1 MTDQEDTAEKNEQE
15 LNLFSA
21 QQPRDAQDEPELAGF
36 EGQNGTGFGTDSGA
50 AIDSAD
56 RNEAA
61 DLSSGSD
68 AGTGAVPVA
77 PAMTVADSSEVVAP
91 PPQQRKPAAPQPR
104 PGSIASPRSVVY
116 PSSASAAPQRPA
128 NAVPAH
134 KPLPSAIQQDQTLGE
149 TLAAIR
155 AGRGLSLDEV
165 AASTRIRQEYLIDLE
180 ADKLLQRLPP
190 VYISAYVRKLI
201 DVYDLSPDDQEA
213 LIEKMHGE
221 APQDPE
227 ALPAK
232 LIESVNDG
240 ALVNEGENKRI
251 RNITIIFFAIIAI
264 IAAAIIWLVVLV
276 LVRHA
281 KNPDPIPGREPS
293 GVVSGSVQPAE
304 APVSQE
310 ILIDES
316 ELDALI
322 VPETPTISVLK
333 MDKTPGVRDTP

>member
-1 MTDQEDTAEKNEQE
+1 MTDQEDTADKNEQE

-21 QQPRDAQDEPELAGF
+21 QQSENKQDEPEFAGF
-36 EGQNGTGFGTDSGA
+36 DGQPEAAGSDTADGADAGEGAETGFKMDAGSGA
-50 AIDSAD
+50 A
-56 RNEAA
+56 
-61 DLSSGSD
+61 
-68 AGTGAVPVA
+68 PVA
-77 PAMTVADSSEVVAP
+77 DASDVVAP
-91 PPQQRKPAAPQPR
+91 PPPQRKPAAPRPR
-104 PGSIASPRSVVY
+104 PGIVAPPRSVSH
-116 PSSASAAPQRPA
+116 SSSSQSPGNAAP
-128 NAVPAH
+128 AH
-134 KPLPSAIQQDQTLGE
+134 RPLPHAIQQDQTLGQ

-155 AGRGLSLDEV
+155 AGRGLSMEEV

-180 ADKLLQRLPP
+180 ADKLLNRLPP

-201 DVYDLSPDDQEA
+201 DVYDLSPADAES

-251 RNITIIFFAIIAI
+251 RNITIIFFAVIAI

-276 LVRHA
+276 LVRYA
-281 KNPDPIPGREPS
+281 KTSDPAPGRAPS
-293 GVVSGSVQPAE
+293 DVVSGSVQPAE

>member
-1 MTDQEDTAEKNEQE
+1 MTDQEDTADKNEQE

-21 QQPRDAQDEPELAGF
+21 QQPEDTRDEPEFAGF
-36 EGQNGTGFGTDSGA
+36 DGQHGAGFDTANAAADAGERAETGFEMDAGSGA
-50 AIDSAD
+50 A
-56 RNEAA
+56 
-61 DLSSGSD
+61 
-68 AGTGAVPVA
+68 PVA
-77 PAMTVADSSEVVAP
+77 DASEVVAP
-91 PPQQRKPAAPQPR
+91 PPPQRKPAAPHPR
-104 PGSIASPRSVVY
+104 PGIVASPRGVS
-116 PSSASAAPQRPA
+116 PSSYAQSPENAA
-128 NAVPAH
+128 PAH
-134 KPLPSAIQQDQTLGE
+134 KPLPHAIQQDQTLGQ

-155 AGRGLSLDEV
+155 AGRGLSMEEV

-201 DVYDLSPDDQEA
+201 DVYDLSPADAES

-251 RNITIIFFAIIAI
+251 RNITIIFFTVIAI

-276 LVRHA
+276 LVRYA
-281 KNPDPIPGREPS
+281 RTSEPSPGRAPS
-293 GVVSGSVQPAE
+293 EVVSGSVQPAE

>member
-21 QQPRDAQDEPELAGF
+21 QQPVDTQDEPEFAGF
-36 EGQNGTGFGTDSGA
+36 EEQPGAGSDPAAGADMGERAEMSSGMDAGSVA
-50 AIDSAD
+50 AAP
-56 RNEAA
+56 AA
-61 DLSSGSD
+61 DVSD
-68 AGTGAVPVA
+68 
-77 PAMTVADSSEVVAP
+77 VVAP
-91 PPQQRKPAAPQPR
+91 PPPQRKPAVPQPR
-104 PGSIASPRSVVY
+104 PGIVAPPRSVS
-116 PSSASAAPQRPA
+116 PSSASAASRTPG
-128 NAVPAH
+128 NAAPIH
-134 KPLPSAIQQDQTLGE
+134 KPLPQAIQQDQTLGQ

-155 AGRGLSLDEV
+155 AGRGLSMEEV
-165 AASTRIRQEYLIDLE
+165 AASTRIRQEYLVDLE
-180 ADKLLQRLPP
+180 ADELLKRLPP

-201 DVYDLSPDDQEA
+201 DVYDLSPEDAEA

-251 RNITIIFFAIIAI
+251 RNITIIFFAVIAI

-276 LVRHA
+276 LVRYA
-281 KNPDPIPGREPS
+281 RTSEPSPGRAPS
-293 GVVSGSVQPAE
+293 EVVSGSVQPAE

>member
-1 MTDQEDTAEKNEQE
+1 MTDQEDIADKNEQE

-21 QQPRDAQDEPELAGF
+21 QQPENKQDEPEFAGF
-36 EGQNGTGFGTDSGA
+36 DGQPEAAGSDTADGADAGEGAETGFKMDAGSGA
-50 AIDSAD
+50 A
-56 RNEAA
+56 
-61 DLSSGSD
+61 
-68 AGTGAVPVA
+68 PVA
-77 PAMTVADSSEVVAP
+77 DASDVVAP
-91 PPQQRKPAAPQPR
+91 PPPQRKPAAPRPR
-104 PGSIASPRSVVY
+104 PGIVAPPRSVS
-116 PSSASAAPQRPA
+116 PSSSSQSPGNAAP
-128 NAVPAH
+128 AH
-134 KPLPSAIQQDQTLGE
+134 RPLPHAIQQDQTLGQ

-155 AGRGLSLDEV
+155 AGRGLSMEEV

-180 ADKLLQRLPP
+180 ADKLLNRLPP

-201 DVYDLSPDDQEA
+201 DVYDLSPADAES

-251 RNITIIFFAIIAI
+251 RNITIIFFAVIAI

-276 LVRHA
+276 LVRYA
-281 KNPDPIPGREPS
+281 KTSDPAPGRAPS
-293 GVVSGSVQPAE
+293 DVVSGSVQPAE

>member
-1 MTDQEDTAEKNEQE
+1 MTDQEDTADKNEQE

-21 QQPRDAQDEPELAGF
+21 QQPEDTRDEPEFAGF
-36 EGQNGTGFGTDSGA
+36 DGQHEAGFNTANAAADAGERAETGFEMDAGSGA
-50 AIDSAD
+50 A
-56 RNEAA
+56 
-61 DLSSGSD
+61 
-68 AGTGAVPVA
+68 PVA
-77 PAMTVADSSEVVAP
+77 DASEVVAP
-91 PPQQRKPAAPQPR
+91 PPPQRKPAAPHPR
-104 PGSIASPRSVVY
+104 PGIVASPRGVS
-116 PSSASAAPQRPA
+116 PSSYAQSPGNAA
-128 NAVPAH
+128 PAH
-134 KPLPSAIQQDQTLGE
+134 KPLPHAIQQDQTLGQ

-155 AGRGLSLDEV
+155 AGRGLSMEEV

-201 DVYDLSPDDQEA
+201 DVYDLSPADAES

-251 RNITIIFFAIIAI
+251 RNITIIFFTVIAI

-276 LVRHA
+276 LVRYA
-281 KNPDPIPGREPS
+281 RTSEPSPGRAPS
-293 GVVSGSVQPAE
+293 EVVSGSVQPAE

>member
-21 QQPRDAQDEPELAGF
+21 PQPEPVQDEPEFAGF
-36 EGQNGTGFGTDSGA
+36 AERPEAGSDASGV
-50 AIDSAD
+50 AD
-56 RNEAA
+56 LGGEA

-68 AGTGAVPVA
+68 AGTGVAPVA
-77 PAMTVADSSEVVAP
+77 PAVPAADASDVVAP
-91 PPQQRKPAAPQPR
+91 PPPQNKPAAPQR
-104 PGSIASPRSVVY
+104 PGIVAPPRSVS
-116 PSSASAAPQRPA
+116 PSSFAASRQGGNAA
-128 NAVPAH
+128 PAH
-134 KPLPSAIQQDQTLGE
+134 KPLPNAIRQDLSLGQ

-155 AGRGLSLDEV
+155 AGRGLSLDAV

-201 DVYDLSPDDQEA
+201 DVYDLSPDDAEA

-251 RNITIIFFAIIAI
+251 RNITIIFFAVIAI

-276 LVRHA
+276 LVRYA
-281 KNPDPIPGREPS
+281 RTSEPTPGRAPS
-293 GVVSGSVQPAE
+293 DVVSGTVQPAE
-304 APVSQE
+304 EPVSQE

>member
-21 QQPRDAQDEPELAGF
+21 QQPEDTQDEPEFAGF
-36 EGQNGTGFGTDSGA
+36 AEQPRTGFDTVGEAGAETGSGA
-50 AIDSAD
+50 NAGPRVPSEAD
-56 RNEAA
+56 A
-61 DLSSGSD
+61 SD
-68 AGTGAVPVA
+68 
-77 PAMTVADSSEVVAP
+77 VVAP
-91 PPQQRKPAAPQPR
+91 PPPQRKPAALQPR
-104 PGSIASPRSVVY
+104 PGIVAPPRN
-116 PSSASAAPQRPA
+116 AAPSPYAASRTRGD
-128 NAVPAH
+128 AVSAH
-134 KPLPSAIQQDQTLGE
+134 KPLPHAIQQDQTLGQ

-155 AGRGLSLDEV
+155 AGRGLSMEDV

-201 DVYDLSPDDQEA
+201 DVYDLSPEDAEA

-251 RNITIIFFAIIAI
+251 RNITIIFFAVIAI

-281 KNPDPIPGREPS
+281 KNPDPVPGREPS

>member
-1 MTDQEDTAEKNEQE
+1 MTDQEDTADKNEQE

-21 QQPRDAQDEPELAGF
+21 QQPENKQDEPEFAGF
-36 EGQNGTGFGTDSGA
+36 DRQPEAAGSDTADGADAGEGAETGFKMDAGSGA
-50 AIDSAD
+50 A
-56 RNEAA
+56 
-61 DLSSGSD
+61 
-68 AGTGAVPVA
+68 PVA
-77 PAMTVADSSEVVAP
+77 DASDVVAP
-91 PPQQRKPAAPQPR
+91 PPPQRKPAAPRPR
-104 PGSIASPRSVVY
+104 PGIVAPPRSVS
-116 PSSASAAPQRPA
+116 PSSSSQSPGNAAP
-128 NAVPAH
+128 AH
-134 KPLPSAIQQDQTLGE
+134 RPLPHAIQQDQTLGQ

-155 AGRGLSLDEV
+155 AGRGLSMEEV

-180 ADKLLQRLPP
+180 ADKLLNRLPP

-201 DVYDLSPDDQEA
+201 DVYDLSPADAES

-251 RNITIIFFAIIAI
+251 RNITIIFFAVIAI

-276 LVRHA
+276 LVRYA
-281 KNPDPIPGREPS
+281 KTSDPAPGRAPS
-293 GVVSGSVQPAE
+293 DVVSGSVQPAE

>member
-1 MTDQEDTAEKNEQE
+1 MTDPEDTAEKNEQE

-21 QQPRDAQDEPELAGF
+21 QQPEDAQDEPEFAGF
-36 EGQNGTGFGTDSGA
+36 TEQAGFDAANEAGAETSSGTDAGPRVASMTDA
-50 AIDSAD
+50 
-56 RNEAA
+56 
-61 DLSSGSD
+61 SD
-68 AGTGAVPVA
+68 
-77 PAMTVADSSEVVAP
+77 VVAP
-91 PPQQRKPAAPQPR
+91 PPPQRKPAAPQPR
-104 PGSIASPRSVVY
+104 PGIVAPPKSVAPSPYAASRT
-116 PSSASAAPQRPA
+116 RGD
-128 NAVPAH
+128 AVSAH
-134 KPLPSAIQQDQTLGE
+134 KPLPHAIQQDQTLGQ

-155 AGRGLSLDEV
+155 AGRGLSMEEV

-180 ADKLLQRLPP
+180 ADKILQRLPP

-201 DVYDLSPDDQEA
+201 DVYDLSPEDAET

>member
-1 MTDQEDTAEKNEQE
+1 MTDPEDTAEKNEQE

-21 QQPRDAQDEPELAGF
+21 QQPEDTRDEPEFAGF
-36 EGQNGTGFGTDSGA
+36 AERPEAGFDTDTA
-50 AIDSAD
+50 
-56 RNEAA
+56 RET
-61 DLSSGSD
+61 D
-68 AGTGAVPVA
+68 AGEGAETAPGMDAGSGVAPVAPVA
-77 PAMTVADSSEVVAP
+77 PAAPAASDASEVVAP
-91 PPQQRKPAAPQPR
+91 PPPQRKPAAPHPR
-104 PGSIASPRSVVY
+104 PGIVAP
-116 PSSASAAPQRPA
+116 PSSYAASASKTPAKAAPAR
-128 NAVPAH
+128 
-134 KPLPSAIQQDQTLGE
+134 KPLPHAIQRDQTLGQ

-155 AGRGLSLDEV
+155 AGRGLTMEEV

-201 DVYDLSPDDQEA
+201 DVYDLSPEDAEA
-213 LIEKMHGE
+213 LIEIMHGE

-232 LIESVNDG
+232 LIESVNEG

-251 RNITIIFFAIIAI
+251 RNITIIFFAVIAI

-276 LVRHA
+276 LVRYA
-281 KNPDPIPGREPS
+281 KNSEPTPGRAPS
-293 GVVSGSVQPAE
+293 DVVSGSVQPAE

>member
-1 MTDQEDTAEKNEQE
+1 MTDQEDTADKNEQE
-15 LNLFSA
+15 LNLFSS
-21 QQPRDAQDEPELAGF
+21 QQPEDTRDEPEFAGF
-36 EGQNGTGFGTDSGA
+36 AEQPETGFDA
-50 AIDSAD
+50 A
-56 RNEAA
+56 NAA
-61 DLSSGSD
+61 DAGEGAETGSGMDAGVGTAPVASD
-68 AGTGAVPVA
+68 A
-77 PAMTVADSSEVVAP
+77 SEVVAP
-91 PPQQRKPAAPQPR
+91 PPQRKPAVPYPR
-104 PGSIASPRSVVY
+104 PGIVAPPRSVS
-116 PSSASAAPQRPA
+116 PSSYAQSPGNAA
-128 NAVPAH
+128 PAH
-134 KPLPSAIQQDQTLGE
+134 KPLPHAIQQEQTLGQ

-155 AGRGLSLDEV
+155 AGRGLSMEEV

-201 DVYDLSPDDQEA
+201 DVYDLSPDDAEA

-251 RNITIIFFAIIAI
+251 RNITIIFFAVIAI

-276 LVRHA
+276 LVRYA
-281 KNPDPIPGREPS
+281 RTSEPTPGRAPS
-293 GVVSGSVQPAE
+293 EVVSGSIQPAE
-304 APVSQE
+304 EPISQE

>member
-15 LNLFSA
+15 LNLFST
-21 QQPRDAQDEPELAGF
+21 QQPEDAQDEPEFAGF
-36 EGQNGTGFGTDSGA
+36 EAQNEADAGFGRDPGAAVESAVMSEAANPSSGA
-50 AIDSAD
+50 
-56 RNEAA
+56 
-61 DLSSGSD
+61 D
-68 AGTGAVPVA
+68 AGSGIAPVA
-77 PAMTVADSSEVVAP
+77 DASDVVAP
-91 PPQQRKPAAPQPR
+91 PPPQRKPAAPHPR
-104 PGSIASPRSVVY
+104 PGIVAPPRSIY
-116 PSSASAAPQRPA
+116 PSSASAVSQRPG
-128 NAVPAH
+128 NDVPAH
-134 KPLPSAIQQDQTLGE
+134 KPLPHAIQQDQTLGQ

-180 ADKLLQRLPP
+180 ADKLLNRLPP

-201 DVYDLSPDDQEA
+201 DVYDLSPADAES

-251 RNITIIFFAIIAI
+251 RNITIIFFAVIAI

-276 LVRHA
+276 LVRYA
-281 KNPDPIPGREPS
+281 KNSEPTPGRAPS
-293 GVVSGSVQPAE
+293 DVVSGSVQPAE

-333 MDKTPGVRDTP
+333 MDKTPGVRDMP

>member
-21 QQPRDAQDEPELAGF
+21 QQPEDTLDEHEFAGFDGQPKAGF
-36 EGQNGTGFGTDSGA
+36 ETANEADAGEGAETGSGMNAGSGA
-50 AIDSAD
+50 APA
-56 RNEAA
+56 
-61 DLSSGSD
+61 SD
-68 AGTGAVPVA
+68 ASDVI
-77 PAMTVADSSEVVAP
+77 AP
-91 PPQQRKPAAPQPR
+91 PPPPRKPAAPHPR
-104 PGSIASPRSVVY
+104 PGIVVAAPRSVS
-116 PSSASAAPQRPA
+116 PSFSAASRQPG
-128 NAVPAH
+128 NAAAPAH
-134 KPLPSAIQQDQTLGE
+134 KPLPKAIQEDQTLGQ

-155 AGRGLSLDEV
+155 AGRGLSLEEV

-201 DVYDLSPDDQEA
+201 DVYDLSPEDAEA
-213 LIEKMHGE
+213 LIEIMHGE

-232 LIESVNDG
+232 LIESVNEG

-251 RNITIIFFAIIAI
+251 RNITIIFFAVIAI

-276 LVRHA
+276 LVRYA
-281 KNPDPIPGREPS
+281 KNSEPTPGRAPS
-293 GVVSGSVQPAE
+293 DVVSGSVQPAE

>member
-1 MTDQEDTAEKNEQE
+1 MTDPEDTAEKNEQE

-21 QQPRDAQDEPELAGF
+21 QQPQNAQDEPEFAGF
-36 EGQNGTGFGTDSGA
+36 EGRNAAVAGVGPDAGA
-50 AIDSAD
+50 AMDSAD
-56 RNEAA
+56 RSETA
-61 DLSSGSD
+61 DSGARLD
-68 AGTGAVPVA
+68 AGAGFAPVA
-77 PAMTVADSSEVVAP
+77 DASDVVAP
-91 PPQQRKPAAPQPR
+91 PPPQRRPAAPQTR
-104 PGSIASPRSVVY
+104 PGIVAPPRSVVY
-116 PSSASAAPQRPA
+116 PSSASAASRRPA
-128 NAVPAH
+128 NAAPAH
-134 KPLPSAIQQDQTLGE
+134 KPLPNAIQQDQTLGQ

-201 DVYDLSPDDQEA
+201 DVYDLSPEDAEA
-213 LIEKMHGE
+213 LVEKMHGE

-251 RNITIIFFAIIAI
+251 RNITIIFFAVIAI

-276 LVRHA
+276 LVRYA
-281 KNPDPIPGREPS
+281 RTSEPTPGRAPS
-293 GVVSGSVQPAE
+293 EVVSGSIQPAE
-304 APVSQE
+304 EPISQE

>member
-1 MTDQEDTAEKNEQE
+1 MTDQEDTADKNEQE

-21 QQPRDAQDEPELAGF
+21 QQSENKQDEPEFAGF
-36 EGQNGTGFGTDSGA
+36 GGQPEAAGSDTADGADAGEGAETGFKMDAGSGA
-50 AIDSAD
+50 A
-56 RNEAA
+56 
-61 DLSSGSD
+61 
-68 AGTGAVPVA
+68 PVA
-77 PAMTVADSSEVVAP
+77 DASDVVAP
-91 PPQQRKPAAPQPR
+91 PPPQRKPAAPRPR
-104 PGSIASPRSVVY
+104 PGIVAPPRSVSQ
-116 PSSASAAPQRPA
+116 SSSSRSPGNAAP
-128 NAVPAH
+128 AH
-134 KPLPSAIQQDQTLGE
+134 RPLPHAIQQDQTLGQ

-155 AGRGLSLDEV
+155 AGRGLSMEEV

-180 ADKLLQRLPP
+180 ADKLLNRLPP

-201 DVYDLSPDDQEA
+201 DIYDLSPADAES

-227 ALPAK
+227 ALPSK

-251 RNITIIFFAIIAI
+251 RNITIIFFAVIAI

-276 LVRHA
+276 LVRYA
-281 KNPDPIPGREPS
+281 KTSDPAPGRAPS
-293 GVVSGSVQPAE
+293 DVVSGSVQPAE

>member
-1 MTDQEDTAEKNEQE
+1 MTDQEDTADKNEQE

-21 QQPRDAQDEPELAGF
+21 QQPGDTQDEPEFAGF
-36 EGQNGTGFGTDSGA
+36 AKRPEAGFDAPGAADTGEEAETGSGMDAGFGA
-50 AIDSAD
+50 A
-56 RNEAA
+56 
-61 DLSSGSD
+61 
-68 AGTGAVPVA
+68 PVA
-77 PAMTVADSSEVVAP
+77 DASEVVAP
-91 PPQQRKPAAPQPR
+91 PPPQNKPAAPQR
-104 PGSIASPRSVVY
+104 PGIVTPPRSVS
-116 PSSASAAPQRPA
+116 PSSFAASRQPGNAA
-128 NAVPAH
+128 PAH
-134 KPLPSAIQQDQTLGE
+134 KPLPKAIQEDQTLGQ

-155 AGRGLSLDEV
+155 AGRGLSLDAV

-201 DVYDLSPDDQEA
+201 DVYDLSPDDADA

-251 RNITIIFFAIIAI
+251 RNITIIFFAVIAI

-276 LVRHA
+276 LVRYA
-281 KNPDPIPGREPS
+281 RTSEPTPGRAPS
-293 GVVSGSVQPAE
+293 EVVSSSVQPAE
-304 APVSQE
+304 EPVSQE

>member
-1 MTDQEDTAEKNEQE
+1 MTDPEDTAEKNEQE

-21 QQPRDAQDEPELAGF
+21 QQPVDTQDEPEFAGF
-36 EGQNGTGFGTDSGA
+36 AERQEAGSDTAGGADMGERAEMSSGMDSGSVA
-50 AIDSAD
+50 AA
-56 RNEAA
+56 
-61 DLSSGSD
+61 
-68 AGTGAVPVA
+68 PVA
-77 PAMTVADSSEVVAP
+77 DASDVVAP
-91 PPQQRKPAAPQPR
+91 PPPQRKPVVPQPR
-104 PGSIASPRSVVY
+104 PGIVAPPRSV
-116 PSSASAAPQRPA
+116 SRSFSAASRQPA
-128 NAVPAH
+128 NAVPTH
-134 KPLPSAIQQDQTLGE
+134 KPLPHAIQQDQTLGQ

-155 AGRGLSLDEV
+155 AGRGLSMEEV

-180 ADKLLQRLPP
+180 ADELLKRLPP

-201 DVYDLSPDDQEA
+201 DVYDLSPDDAEA

-221 APQDPE
+221 APQDTE

-251 RNITIIFFAIIAI
+251 RNITIIFFAVIAI

-276 LVRHA
+276 LVRYA
-281 KNPDPIPGREPS
+281 RTSEPSPGRAPS
-293 GVVSGSVQPAE
+293 EVVSGSVQPAE

>member
-21 QQPRDAQDEPELAGF
+21 QQPEDTLDEPEFAGFDGQPEAGF
-36 EGQNGTGFGTDSGA
+36 ETA
-50 AIDSAD
+50 
-56 RNEAA
+56 NEA
-61 DLSSGSD
+61 D
-68 AGTGAVPVA
+68 AGEGVETGSGMNAGSGVA
-77 PAMTVADSSEVVAP
+77 PASDASDVIAP
-91 PPQQRKPAAPQPR
+91 PPPRKPAAPHPR
-104 PGSIASPRSVVY
+104 PGIVAAPRSVS
-116 PSSASAAPQRPA
+116 PSSHAASQTPGNAAPM
-128 NAVPAH
+128 H
-134 KPLPSAIQQDQTLGE
+134 KPLPNAIQQGQTLGQ

-155 AGRGLSLDEV
+155 ADRGLSMEEV

-201 DVYDLSPDDQEA
+201 DVYDLSPADAEA

-251 RNITIIFFAIIAI
+251 RNITIIFFAVIAI

-276 LVRHA
+276 LVRYA
-281 KNPDPIPGREPS
+281 RTSEPTPGRAPS
-293 GVVSGSVQPAE
+293 DVVSGSVQPAE

>member
-1 MTDQEDTAEKNEQE
+1 MTDQEDIADKNEQE

-21 QQPRDAQDEPELAGF
+21 QQPENKQDEPEFAGF
-36 EGQNGTGFGTDSGA
+36 DRQPEAAGSDTADGADAGEGAETGFKMDAGSGA
-50 AIDSAD
+50 A
-56 RNEAA
+56 
-61 DLSSGSD
+61 
-68 AGTGAVPVA
+68 PVA
-77 PAMTVADSSEVVAP
+77 DASDVVAP
-91 PPQQRKPAAPQPR
+91 PPPQRKPAAPRPR
-104 PGSIASPRSVVY
+104 PGIVAPPRSVS
-116 PSSASAAPQRPA
+116 PSSSSQSPGNAAP
-128 NAVPAH
+128 AH
-134 KPLPSAIQQDQTLGE
+134 RPLPHAIQQDQTLGQ

-155 AGRGLSLDEV
+155 AGRGLSMEEV

-180 ADKLLQRLPP
+180 ADKLLNRLPP

-201 DVYDLSPDDQEA
+201 DVYDLSPADAES

-251 RNITIIFFAIIAI
+251 RNITIIFFAVIAI

-276 LVRHA
+276 LVRYA
-281 KNPDPIPGREPS
+281 KTSDPAPGRAPS
-293 GVVSGSVQPAE
+293 DVVSGSVQPAE